1 MEISLDN
8 KATLIYNRC
17 INGVLFMCYIF
28 IITRIINRNKTYTH
42 SKGTKPHMSSD
53 NWGLFSADGT
63 GFKPEQRICQN
74 TTYI

>member
-8 KATLIYNRC
+8 KATLIYNIY
-17 INGVLFMCYIF
+17 INSVLFMYYIF
-28 IITRIINRNKTYTH
+28 IIIHIMNQNKTYTH
-42 SKGTKPHMSSD
+42 SKGTKPHLSSE

-63 GFKPEQRICQN
+63 GFKPEQRISKN

>member
-17 INGVLFMCYIF
+17 INSVLFMYYIF
-28 IITRIINRNKTYTH
+28 IIIHIINRNKTYTH
-42 SKGTKPHMSSD
+42 IKGNKSYISSE
-53 NWGLFSADGT
+53 NWGLFPADGT
-63 GFKPEQRICQN
+63 GFKPEQLICHN